1 MPHLNGIVETSVY
14 VADLPRAAAF
24 YRRVF
29 GLETLVESERLV
41 ALGVAGRQVLLLF
54 CAGLTN
60 EALETSGGIIP
71 GHTGVVGSH
80 FAFSTAAADVEFWQQ
95 RFRQENVTVES
106 IVDWPHGGRS
116 LYVRDPDGN
125 LVELATPGIWT
136 VY

>member
-1 MPHLNGIVETSVY
+1 MPHLTGIVETSVY
-14 VADLPRAAAF
+14 VTDLSRAAEF

-29 GLETLVESERLV
+29 DLETLVDSDRLA

-60 EALETSGGIIP
+60 EDLRTSGGVIP
-71 GHTGVVGSH
+71 EHTGAVGSH
-80 FAFSTAAADVEFWQQ
+80 FAFSISAAEVDNWQE
-95 RFRQENVTVES
+95 RFRQENVEVES
-106 IVDWPHGGRS
+106 VVEWPNGGRS

-125 LVELATPGIWT
+125 LIELATPGIWA